1 MTLRI
6 KEIFRDL
13 YRSPIGLLEIIANKN
28 ALLVVSKIN
37 LLDSNINP
45 NEITNKTKNQLE
57 SYFNKNLKNFDL
69 PLNPQGSNFNKKV
82 WNELIKIPFGEV
94 KSYKQIAQNINN
106 PNAYRAVGNANNKN
120 PILIIIPCHRVI
132 KNDGSIGGYALEIN
146 IKKQLLELENN

>member
-1 MTLRI
+1 M
-6 KEIFRDL
+6 FRDL

>member
-1 MTLRI
+1 MRI